1 MVSFS
6 ILLSLLSGYL
16 LSRAKG
22 QKWKVWLTSFLKRS
36 NMPWGHFSK
45 DSYHLTL
52 SQLQLPQGW
61 VDKEVFGL
69 KWCFPRTEWKYL
81 GWLDSPECWSS
92 DSGSKDACSTLVTPG
107 SLCKSFP
114 HLGPNFLICKA
125 MDFSD
130 LFPSGDFLSDSR
142 KQIYCNWWIGSWCGL
157 WWRFHMSKLFK
168 WHILKYMQFSV
179 CHRYVNTAI

>member
-6 ILLSLLSGYL
+6 VLLSLLSGYL
-16 LSRAKG
+16 LSRVKG
-22 QKWKVWLTSFLKRS
+22 QKWKVCLTSFLIRS

-69 KWCFPRTEWKYL
+69 KWCFPRIEWKYL
-81 GWLDSPECWSS
+81 EWLDSPEWAVTQGPRMPAPPWSLL
-92 DSGSKDACSTLVTPG
+92 G
-107 SLCKSFP
+107 LCVSHFP
-114 HLGPNFLICKA
+114 TWGLISSSAKQG
-125 MDFSD
+125 DFND
-130 LFPSGDFLSDSR
+130 LFPSGDFLSDSQ
-142 KQIYCNWWIGSWCGL
+142 KQIYCNWWIGSWCAL

-168 WHILKYMQFSV
+168 WHIFKYMQFNV
-179 CHRYVNTAI
+179 CHIYVNTAI

>member
-6 ILLSLLSGYL
+6 VLLSLLSGYL
-16 LSRAKG
+16 LSRVKG
-22 QKWKVWLTSFLKRS
+22 QKWKVCLTSFLIRS

-69 KWCFPRTEWKYL
+69 KWCFPRTEWKHL
-81 GWLDSPECWSS
+81 EWLDSPECLSS

-114 HLGPNFLICKA
+114 HLGPNFLIRKA
-125 MDFSD
+125 RGLQWSFS
-130 LFPSGDFLSDSR
+130 
-142 KQIYCNWWIGSWCGL
+142 I
-157 WWRFHMSKLFK
+157 WRFSQGFSKTDLLQLMDRFMMWVVVK
-168 WHILKYMQFSV
+168 VS
-179 CHRYVNTAI
+179 YVKAFQMAYF